1 MSVYSIL
8 SCPGTTKSCE
18 AAEFNDTVR
27 TQCNSPLPAHVQQE
41 HVEARLLLLHQ
52 LQDALHTQAVGRA
65 VRVGSVHR
73 HHEAV
78 AVVLVSVAGVVQQ
91 T

>member
-1 MSVYSIL
+1 MTNSVLTSL
-8 SCPGTTKSCE
+8 LKLLNLT
-18 AAEFNDTVR
+18 A
-27 TQCNSPLPAHVQQE
+27 QCDSPLPAHVQQE
-41 HVEARLLLLHQ
+41 DVEARLLLLHQ